1 MQTMKL
7 SETVTVADEKGAF
20 LFGGKAAGRKNPKKE
35 LVTVRAE
42 FLARGI
48 VKLIAEDGTEVLHSR
63 TGTVVFAGPV
73 NGQAEE
79 PKKAPRKKAAKKAP
93 EVIHATAEDRVNYE
107 NAVARGA
114 KIEKIESVPGGVAA
128 KKAEKAPEKP
138 AKKPGK
144 APWNF
149 RDLARSAAT
158 ETARRYWQSVVDQYE
173 G

>member
-7 SETVTVADEKGAF
+7 SETVNVADEKGAF

-63 TGTVVFAGPV
+63 TGVVVFAGPV

-79 PKKAPRKKAAKKAP
+79 P
-93 EVIHATAEDRVNYE
+93 IHATPEDAVNYR
-107 NAVARGA
+107 NAKARGA
-114 KIEKIESVPGGVAA
+114 KIEKIESVPGGIAA
-128 KKAEKAPEKP
+128 KKAVKAPRKP
-138 AKKPGK
+138 AQKAEAPKVEEPAKIPGK
-144 APWNF
+144 APANF
-149 RDLARSAAT
+149 VDLARSANT
-158 ETARRYWQSVVDQYE
+158 EAAKRYWARRVAQYE